1 MSFIKKRG
9 IPSGPEENFEPIEF
23 QFKFKLLSTDLIW
36 MDFYWGYIQTPSCC
50 KRKFNYHRHEQ
61 ENVGQGRL
69 RLNATLDPIQNG
81 QLKAIKLKFRI
92 ETKKLLTLTNN
103 FITPPPNLTYLSYY
117 FPIWLI
123 SLIIFRKL
131 NCYGWIVSHTMLP
144 SFQSVI

>member
-1 MSFIKKRG
+1 MSRILNWFAFNERTFKRHLVVKK
-9 IPSGPEENFEPIEF
+9 
-23 QFKFKLLSTDLIW
+23 
-36 MDFYWGYIQTPSCC
+36 IQLPLALTGRC
-50 KRKFNYHRHEQ
+50 E
-61 ENVGQGRL
+61 QGRL
-69 RLNATLDPIQNG
+69 RLNATLGPIQNG

-144 SFQSVI
+144 SFQPLNWHFVIDILSNILQIL